1 RERLEPARQ
10 ELSRLY
16 EKQMLPRLPGVAALR
31 RLSRV
36 PIRTVSDAQGIAAR
50 FLAERFGR
58 RVLLVDAGAANS
70 AAFYAAPGV
79 YHVAVLGG
87 TGTSYGLTT
96 LVAAGSPSRMA
107 DWLPFGIPEEEL
119 NHRL

>member
-1 RERLEPARQ
+1 
-10 ELSRLY
+10 
-16 EKQMLPRLPGVAALR
+16 
-31 RLSRV
+31 
-36 PIRTVSDAQGIAAR
+36 AQGIAAR

-107 DWLPFGIPEEEL
+107 DWLPFSIPEEEL
-119 NHRL
+119 NHRLLNKALRPQLLPSDRVDLYLEHAVAREALARVAAALHD